1 MRTSGHKLM
10 LKRKKVKFG
19 NRKSVCVNQRSVCVN
34 LVSIVEQKDALMA
47 DFGWV
52 YELRL
57 HYMRERT
64 ELDDPEIL
72 FSVVSVAWSQ

>member
-1 MRTSGHKLM
+1 M
-10 LKRKKVKFG
+10 
-19 NRKSVCVNQRSVCVN
+19 
-34 LVSIVEQKDALMA
+34 EQKDALTV
-47 DFGWV
+47 DFAWV

>member
-1 MRTSGHKLM
+1 MCRSE
-10 LKRKKVKFG
+10 KK
-19 NRKSVCVNQRSVCVN
+19 SS
-34 LVSIVEQKDALMA
+34 LVRIVEQKDALMV
-47 DFGWV
+47 DFAWV